1 MWALSGTDAR
11 RQAMLHKFGYQ
22 ELSIYDAIYGEK
34 HFFLMSQ
41 GGVVAVEISDDS
53 SRFGGTRL
61 PAYL

>member
-34 HFFLMSQ
+34 HFFLMMCYENLDMYVQ
-41 GGVVAVEISDDS
+41 IFV
-53 SRFGGTRL
+53 T
-61 PAYL
+61 